1 MNTTYKLNP
10 VPWKL
15 SGDRITR
22 HFNNGDLI
30 CNVGVYDLFT
40 GMDEG
45 KFVGNLFIGTNWN
58 PYKEAIIAIFMAEE
72 MKFLERCISAVGER
86 FSYSAYMIAD
96 EFTISVDNELCNNKK
111 FENGIEVNV
120 TGGLFQ
126 FVITVSFPHNPDRKL
141 AFNRNEHEVV
151 VKVKDAKLVYP
162 IIHYLTT
169 TEGVGPNP

>member
-10 VPWKL
+10 VHWKL
-15 SGDRITR
+15 SGGRITR

-86 FSYSAYMIAD
+86 FSYSAYMKRKN
-96 EFTISVDNELCNNKK
+96 SQ
-111 FENGIEVNV
+111 
-120 TGGLFQ
+120 FQ
-126 FVITVSFPHNPDRKL
+126 LIMSFAIIKYLKTVLK
-141 AFNRNEHEVV
+141 
-151 VKVKDAKLVYP
+151 
-162 IIHYLTT
+162 
-169 TEGVGPNP
+169 